1 MIDIWFGVL
10 LCLSLASGSSV
21 ADAVRADQIVL
32 VILKGVTGPPVLELR
47 REITRQFDDSNAV
60 KPFIHVIP
68 GDLHVKGE
76 WTLLPIFPKIVEL
89 HPNGTW
95 LVIVQESTRINWSE
109 LVDLTTSFD
118 PDKEWFIGRELCDKE
133 PTIVHHFAFH
143 HDPSVFK
150 YPLGEAGI
158 ILSWPTV
165 KRVHSR
171 ITRQQLPRDF
181 SIDAQHEL
189 AVYLMEGVNMT
200 HSSALCVRPDPNCAT
215 WIQPFEPCGTDVDPG
230 DLFFA
235 VKTWSKFHA
244 DRVPVVQRTWSRHAH
259 QLVFFSDVADE
270 RIPTVSLGVPNA
282 ETGHC
287 LKTMA
292 IIDHLD
298 EWIAA
303 SVEPSPGW
311 YVIADDDSIIGVR
324 KLQEFLTCHDSSQ
337 PLLIGQRY
345 GYASGHNYGYDY
357 ITGGGGMVLSR
368 PAVQLIAGRC
378 RCPGPDT
385 PDDMWLGAC
394 SESLGILVVHF
405 PGFHQARPDDYPL
418 KLLETQFVVSFH
430 KHWMIDPLQVYEK
443 WFADDDDWSIKS
455 PVDEDN
461 QRCSL
466 MNPSQNCHV
475 KQQPVELFQTTPNSG
490 LERIPDEL

>member
-1 MIDIWFGVL
+1 LSKKTNSDNLI
-10 LCLSLASGSSV
+10 LCSPS
-21 ADAVRADQIVL
+21 R
-32 VILKGVTGPPVLELR
+32 
-47 REITRQFDDSNAV
+47 
-60 KPFIHVIP
+60 
-68 GDLHVKGE
+68 
-76 WTLLPIFPKIVEL
+76 IVEL
-89 HPNGTW
+89 HPNATW
-95 LVIVQESTRINWSE
+95 LIIVQESTRINWSE
-109 LVDLTTSFD
+109 LVDLTQDFD
-118 PDKEWFIGRELCDKE
+118 PDKEWFIGRQLYDRE

-143 HDPSVFK
+143 HDPSAFK
-150 YPLGEAGI
+150 YPLAEAGI

-165 KRVHSR
+165 KRVQSR

-189 AVYLMEGVNMT
+189 AVYLMDGVNMT
-200 HSSALCVRPDPNCAT
+200 HSPALCLRPAPNCAT
-215 WIQPFEPCGTDVDPG
+215 WIQPFEPCATDVDPG

-235 VKTWSKFHA
+235 VKTWSKFHT
-244 DRVPVVQRTWSRHAH
+244 DRVPVVQRTWARRA
-259 QLVFFSDVADE
+259 QRLVFYSDVADE

-282 ETGHC
+282 ESGHC
-287 LKTMA
+287 LKTLA

-298 EWIAA
+298 EWIASTSA
-303 SVEPSPGW
+303 AGLDTSPGW

-324 KLQEFLTCHDSSQ
+324 KLQEFLSCHDPSQ

-394 SESLGILVVHF
+394 GESLGISIVHF
-405 PGFHQARPDDYPL
+405 PGFHQARPDDYPPE
-418 KLLETQFVVSFH
+418 LLQTQFVVSFH

-443 WFADDDDWSIKS
+443 WFADEDDWSIKS
-455 PVDEDN
+455 PVDEAGN
-461 QRCSL
+461 QQPGCSV
-466 MNPSQNCHV
+466 MDPSRNCHHV
-475 KQQPVELFQTTPNSG
+475 KQQPAAAAAQLFETAKNSG
-490 LERIPDEL
+490 LKERIPDEL